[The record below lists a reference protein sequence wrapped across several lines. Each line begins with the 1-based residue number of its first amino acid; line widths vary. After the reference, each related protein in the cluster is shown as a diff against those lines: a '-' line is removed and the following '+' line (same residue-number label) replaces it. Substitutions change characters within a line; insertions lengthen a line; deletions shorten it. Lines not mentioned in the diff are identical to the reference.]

1 MLKFESFILLYL
13 LLLPL
18 ARIAFVAWLYLKTK
32 NLVVFI
38 YLVYLVLDVVLRD
51 LIERRVARFIEQTQN
66 SETKKW
72 LGKEPEERSS
82 NALSLVKAIEG
93 TIQLIFLMSLLYTLL
108 MFQFK

>member
-1 MLKFESFILLYL
+1 MLDFESFILLYL

-32 NLVVFI
+32 NLVVFT

-51 LIERRVARFIEQTQN
+51 VIERRVAKFIDKTQN
-66 SETKKW
+66 SETPKW
-72 LGKEPEERSS
+72 LGKEPEKRSS

-93 TIQLIFLMSLLYTLL
+93 TIQLIFLMSLLYALL
-108 MFQFK
+108 IFQFK